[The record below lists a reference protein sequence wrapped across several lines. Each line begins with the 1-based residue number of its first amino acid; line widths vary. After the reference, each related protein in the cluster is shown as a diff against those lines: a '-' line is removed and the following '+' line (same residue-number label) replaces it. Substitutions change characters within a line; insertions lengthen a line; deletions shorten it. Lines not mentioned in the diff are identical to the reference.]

1 MAEDLTDGVAEAFLY
16 DGDDV
21 RVRLRLFPGSDD
33 LVVTFTGRAS
43 KPPVAKG
50 FGESYFDKRRI
61 SAIHFISKANH
72 WWQTPEIGEAVE
84 RVRAAGLLDG
94 YRRVILYGSSMGGY
108 ASLIQSRALN
118 PDHILI
124 ISPQYSIDGQVVPFE
139 KRWRNY
145 AAKLSF
151 DHDDM
156 AAGLHPTARISVIV
170 DPYFVPDMQHI
181 RLIEKLRPLTLVPI
195 PFAGHN
201 TVRAL
206 EECGLMQGVVRD
218 LLDDSFDSD
227 AFRQD
232 YRARRVR
239 ASLFWFGLTELL
251 VSRGRAGWSALPAAI
266 AADMIAKQ
274 SRMRDAS
281 LRLEIL
287 RTAIR
292 TAVERRDAA
301 GAQRWLGVLVDGDP
315 GSAQTMLAQ
324 AQAAQLDDDAA
335 GALALA
341 EAARERLPNDGRA
354 VALLIDAMARAG
366 QEDRAYR
373 FAQGVAAKQPRVGP
387 IQMAL
392 ARRQCAAE
400 DYDALRE
407 TLQQT
412 LRRGNR
418 HSSVRVML
426 ASEMWRRGRAD
437 PSRRQLAPV
446 ISGTEADPALREAA
460 YALAR
465 RLGWKPE
472 AERFMRRAR
481 RADRLYALIH
491 SEFHRIDPLDPHAA
505 MPAFVAAVES
515 EAARLTLTAP
525 RGHGL
530 ASAA

>member
-1 MAEDLTDGVAEAFLY
+1 MAEDVTGAGEELLY
-16 DGDDV
+16 DGNDV
-21 RVRLRLFPGSDD
+21 RVRPRLFPGSAD

-50 FGESYFDKRRI
+50 FGEGYFDKRRI

-84 RVRAAGLLDG
+84 RIRAAGLLDG
-94 YRRVILYGSSMGGY
+94 YRRVVLYGSSMGGY
-108 ASLIQSRALN
+108 ASLIQSLALD

-181 RLIEKLRPLTLVPI
+181 RLIEKLRPVTPVPI

-206 EECGLMQGVVRD
+206 EECNLMQGMVRD
-218 LLDDSFDSD
+218 LLDDSFDPA

-232 YRARRVR
+232 YRAGRVR

-251 VSRGRAGWSALPAAI
+251 VSRGRGGWAALPAAI
-266 AADMIAKQ
+266 AADMVAKQ

-281 LRLEIL
+281 LRLEIF

-301 GAQRWLGVLVDGDP
+301 GASRWLGILGEEDP
-315 GSAQTMLAQ
+315 DSAQTALAR
-324 AQAAQLDDDAA
+324 AQVAVLDDDAA
-335 GALALA
+335 LALSLA

-354 VALLIDAMARAG
+354 VAVLIDALARAG
-366 QEDRAYR
+366 QEERAYR
-373 FAQGVAAKQPRVGP
+373 FATGVAAKQPRVGP
-387 IQMAL
+387 IQLAL
-392 ARRQCAAE
+392 ARRQLAAT
-400 DYDALRE
+400 DYDKLRD

-418 HSSVRVML
+418 HSAVRVML
-426 ASEMWRRGRAD
+426 ANEMWRRGRAD
-437 PSRRQLAPV
+437 PARRQLAPV
-446 ISGTEADPALREAA
+446 IAGTEADPALREAA

-481 RADRLYALIH
+481 RADRLYDMLH
-491 SEFHRIDPLDPHAA
+491 KEFHRIDPANPHAA
-505 MPAFVAAVES
+505 MAGFVAAVA
-515 EAARLTLTAP
+515 EAAARASLGAP
-525 RGHGL
+525 RRNHL